1 MNFKVID
8 GHIDTLLTLKR
19 QERTFSQRSNKG
31 HCDLHRMREG
41 SVSAALFAIFPGMT
55 KKNIINGL
63 DSWFQ
68 LVNNPENHLYH
79 IKRIEDF
86 KKAENSNKIG
96 AVLHFEGAGG
106 IDKEFALL
114 RLSYQLGLRSMG
126 LSWSNVNK
134 FATGALF
141 DQEQEDRGLT
151 EKGKDLLITAQKMGI
166 TIDVSHL
173 NDPSFWDAIEITSKP
188 LIATHSN
195 CRSICSHQRNLT
207 DKQIIAI
214 HEKHGTIGLNLAI
227 VFLSEEHKKMRTAVE
242 LPLDVLKS
250 HIDHIVNLTD
260 INTVAIGTD
269 FDGTTVP
276 SNISGANY
284 LPKFFDYLLENGY
297 SEQDLKKLGYQN
309 LLRVSICERYSSS
322 FVDSSFLCFLSC
334 C

>member
-1 MNFKVID
+1 
-8 GHIDTLLTLKR
+8 
-19 QERTFSQRSNKG
+19 
-31 HCDLHRMREG
+31 
-41 SVSAALFAIFPGMT
+41 
-55 KKNIINGL
+55 
-63 DSWFQ
+63 
-68 LVNNPENHLYH
+68 
-79 IKRIEDF
+79 
-86 KKAENSNKIG
+86 
-96 AVLHFEGAGG
+96 
-106 IDKEFALL
+106 
-114 RLSYQLGLRSMG
+114 MG

-151 EKGKDLLITAQKMGI
+151 ELGKELLHSGQEMGI

-242 LPLDVLKS
+242 LPLEVLKS
-250 HIDHIVNLTD
+250 HIDHIVDLTD
-260 INTVAIGTD
+260 INTVALGTD
-269 FDGTTVP
+269 FDGTTIP

-297 SEQDLKKLGYQN
+297 SEQDLKKLGHQN
-309 LLRVSICERYSSS
+309 LLRV
-322 FVDSSFLCFLSC
+322 FKDTWV
-334 C
+334 

>member
-31 HCDLHRMREG
+31 HCDLHRMKEG
-41 SVSAALFAIFPGMT
+41 NVAAALFAIFPGMIR
-55 KKNIINGL
+55 KNIINGL
-63 DSWFQ
+63 DEWFK

-79 IKRIEDF
+79 IKNIEDF
-86 KKAENSNKIG
+86 SFAEKSEKIG

-151 EKGKDLLITAQKMGI
+151 EKGKQLLITAQEMGI

-173 NDPSFWDAIEITSKP
+173 NDPSFWDVFEITSKP
-188 LIATHSN
+188 IMATHSN
-195 CRSICSHQRNLT
+195 CRSICNHQRNLT

-214 HEKHGTIGLNLAI
+214 HEKHGTIGLNFS
-227 VFLSEEHKKMRTAVE
+227 VGFLSEEHRKTKSPVE
-242 LPLDVLKS
+242 LPLKVLKS
-250 HIDHIVNLTD
+250 HIDHIVKLTD

-276 SNISGANY
+276 SNISGANH
-284 LPKFFDYLLENGY
+284 LPKFFDYFLENGY
-297 SEQDLKKLGYQN
+297 SEQDLKKLGHEN
-309 LLRVSICERYSSS
+309 LLRV
-322 FVDSSFLCFLSC
+322 FKDTWV
-334 C
+334 